1 MRSEESDFNEHSLN
15 LRSWFLKRGYP
26 EKFINTEMSK
36 VKFNVDNKMSNN
48 RQKKGVPFVVT
59 FQPKLK
65 VAQNIINKH
74 LYYHLY

>member
-1 MRSEESDFNEHSLN
+1 MCSEESDFNEHSLN
-15 LRSWFLKRGYP
+15 LRSWLLKRGYP

-48 RQKKGVPFVVT
+48 RHKKGVPFVVI
-59 FQPKLK
+59 FHPKLK
-65 VAQNIINKH
+65 VAQNIIIKH